1 MDQWINR
8 FCKLL
13 GVCIA
18 LMLALMVV
26 LVFTNV
32 VLRYALNSGIAISEE
47 LSRWLFVWLTFLGAV
62 IALQEGTHLG
72 TDSLVTR
79 LPVAGKKLCMLVGH
93 LLMLYVCWLLFK
105 GAWEQVAIN
114 LESTSAAMEASM
126 AWFYGCGVVFAV
138 LSAVILLNRLW
149 RLATGQMSEAELV
162 GIRESEEEPIDVP
175 KPVQ

>member
-1 MDQWINR
+1 M
-8 FCKLL
+8 
-13 GVCIA
+13 
-18 LMLALMVV
+18 
-26 LVFTNV
+26 
-32 VLRYALNSGIAISEE
+32 
-47 LSRWLFVWLTFLGAV
+47 
-62 IALQEGTHLG
+62 
-72 TDSLVTR
+72 
-79 LPVAGKKLCMLVGH
+79 
-93 LLMLYVCWLLFK
+93 
-105 GAWEQVAIN
+105 AIN